1 METDMEKGNAAESPE
16 SSKPNG
22 KDSVATVSS
31 LEIDAIKKLAE
42 AIVAPPRPKP

>member
-1 METDMEKGNAAESPE
+1 MEADMEKGNASESPE

-22 KDSVATVSS
+22 RDSVATVSS